1 MLESGISDLIAAIK
15 QEISTIKTMLRMVEV
30 IPTLATKHDLEE
42 LFKKIMSLV
51 SDAID
56 AFVAQIQPDV
66 DAINTNVQ
74 NIVTGVNNLQALIL
88 SLQSTVGGNPDLDQ
102 ASKDKLA
109 AVVTAVASLATAT
122 AAIPPMELPPTGPVA
137 TPTPAAKR

>member
-15 QEISTIKTMLRMVEV
+15 QEISAIKTMLRMVEV

-109 AVVTAVASLATAT
+109 AVVTAVAALATAT